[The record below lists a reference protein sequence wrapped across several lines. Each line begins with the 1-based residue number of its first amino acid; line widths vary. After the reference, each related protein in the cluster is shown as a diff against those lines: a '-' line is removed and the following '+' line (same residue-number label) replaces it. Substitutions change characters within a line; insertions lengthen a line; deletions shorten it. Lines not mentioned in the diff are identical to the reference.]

1 MRQNGPEMKF
11 PMNGHADI
19 SAIRCRILTTTA
31 CNAGCAYCYE
41 KGIKPLWMNEETAD
55 RTASFLVDRMNEG
68 MPLASLEWFGGEPLL
83 NPEAADRICTQLA
96 KECVPFR
103 SSVVTN
109 GLLLGRTVSDDRISL
124 WRLRQIQ
131 VTLDGTAPVHEAVKG
146 FPGGSFRNILENIR
160 LMTRK
165 GLRVKFRLNYSGNY
179 EDMSR
184 LISVLGEDLSGNNR
198 CSVYLSPIYSCQKS
212 YPREIML
219 DILQMNE
226 LLVQEGLVSRRDLY
240 PLDERQTRCFMMTP
254 GGFTIAPD
262 GKLYNCSHAMT
273 EEQCVGTIWDYT
285 DSHPVRKAFLEDSVT
300 QECLSCEAFLICR
313 GGCRIAE
320 LGLSEMTRCHPY
332 RNVLPEI
339 KSILNQEEMKL

>member
-1 MRQNGPEMKF
+1 
-11 PMNGHADI
+11 MNGHADI
-19 SAIRCRILTTTA
+19 PAIRCRILTTTA

-41 KGIKPLWMNEETAD
+41 KGTKLLRMNEETA
-55 RTASFLVDRMNEG
+55 RQTASFVAERMKEG
-68 MPLASLEWFGGEPLL
+68 APSVSLEWFGGEPLL
-83 NPEAADRICTQLA
+83 NPDAADRICEQFS
-96 KECVPFR
+96 KQCVPFR

-109 GLLLGRTVSDDRISL
+109 GLLLDRTVSDDRIAL

-146 FPGGSFRNILENIR
+146 FPDGSFRHIMENIR
-160 LMTRK
+160 LMADK
-165 GLRVKFRLNYSGNY
+165 GLHVKLRLNYSGNF
-179 EDMSR
+179 EDISR
-184 LISVLGEDLSGNNR
+184 LIRVLGKDLSGDDC
-198 CSVYLSPIYSCQKS
+198 CSVYLSPIYSCQEAC
-212 YPREIML
+212 PRKIMLEIMQL
-219 DILQMNE
+219 NE
-226 LLVQEGLVSRRDLY
+226 QLVQEGLVSRKDLY
-240 PLDERQTRCFMMTP
+240 RMNERQTRCFMMTP
-254 GGFTIAPD
+254 RGYTIAPD

-339 KSILNQEEMKL
+339 ESILSQDEMKL